1 MANTERFQA
10 VIEVNKQKAEASVK
24 QLEREVKAATEE
36 VIKLKKKDSGATKE
50 QIAAAERKLKVVT
63 DALKKEE
70 KHVKGLSKAMD
81 DLSQKNYKELQAEV
95 RSLNRL
101 MRDGS
106 VTKNSKEWNALAE
119 RIKAAKR
126 EMNEYTAATV
136 QSKSIFSR
144 FFKFLND
151 SWGGVLI
158 LFQSITGI
166 SQTVRNS
173 VADYA
178 KMEEA
183 MADTRKYTGMTEA
196 AVRDLNEELKKMDT
210 RTSREELNE
219 LAGAAGRLG
228 KTSKKDI
235 LEFVE
240 AGNMIKVAL
249 GDDLGEGAID
259 SIGKLAMAF
268 GEDDKMGLRGAML
281 ATGSAVNELAQ
292 NSSANAGYLVD
303 FTARVA
309 GFGKQMGLTQAQ
321 IMGFGAVMDEN
332 LLRDEMAATAFG
344 NMLVKMQT
352 DTAKFAKI
360 AGMDVKKFADL
371 VKTDANGAVL
381 ALADSLKRADP
392 QTMMKM
398 LDDMGLDGSRAVGVL
413 STLADKIDDVRA
425 RQQLATQAYREA
437 KSVTEEYNV
446 MNNTAEAEL
455 DKAKNAFHELSV
467 ELGERLKPVVTYTI
481 SAGGLLVKTLLA
493 ITTFLGENG
502 KAVLRYATYIAML
515 TAIWKAQTIALK
527 AETALLA
534 MRTAV
539 QKSALAVEKAFAAA
553 AMFTR
558 NVLLALQLTWTLLT
572 KGVQAYT
579 VALRAAKMASLTNP
593 WTALATVLLTVG
605 VAIYEITSRMNE
617 NAEAAKKAKDATNE
631 FVLQQQV
638 MKSVNEEANKSV
650 AEELSRFKQLRK
662 TLEDNKA
669 KLEDR
674 KKALAEIKKIVPE
687 YHGQLTAENR
697 LINSNT
703 SALDGYITNLIRAAR
718 ARAAFN
724 KMTEIQENSLGHE
737 QLLQGRRDNQKW
749 VDKQLAQKGLVDGNQ
764 LQYNGYGG
772 TYSIVNRDGKFV
784 KSITRE
790 EGRQIEH
797 LQNLEKYNTKR
808 IEQEQTILR
817 INQKNTEFLE
827 KQVKLNGGGSLLT
840 SPTTPTVR
848 TGGGGGTYTG
858 SSNKGK
864 GGSSG
869 SPKAETARK
878 KLDAE
883 QRKAY
888 KKEMDAAKAHNAQM
902 LALNTMAY
910 AQGDVDYLSYLDN
923 HHQLTLEGYDR
934 QIAVA
939 KKFGQETGEIEKK
952 KADEILK
959 YEQEI
964 TKAQLSEIRRRTALE
979 KAAAKVDFN
988 DRSSVAYQNEDL
1000 LNERLFQI
1008 EMEGLRQRLAV
1019 TGKGTQEYFDIQSEL
1034 TERSLQHQ
1042 SDLHEKY
1049 IERLQHYREQFGMQD
1064 FKAQENA
1071 AILGINNMYQ
1081 ELVKTGEMT
1090 KEELQELIDKVH
1102 EYYAALQQGQDS
1114 KQAKFDEK
1122 VSSMI
1127 NKAKEGNQDG
1137 YDPSQGLSFTNNPF
1151 VGLITNYRDTM
1162 AKLKELYGEDKE
1174 NHAAYQQAKAE
1185 VTAEFL
1191 TNMVSQVQTAYD
1203 SVNQVM
1209 QAASSY
1215 YAAQSQ
1221 YEQNVTAAKYDK
1233 EIEKAGNNEKKRK
1246 KLEEKKQKEM
1256 AAIKS
1261 KYNKKQM
1268 KIEIAQAIASTAM
1281 AAINAYASASKVSW
1295 ILGPIAAAMATA
1307 AGMIQIAAIKKQHQA
1322 EEAGYYQGG
1331 FTGGK
1336 DYKKEAGV
1344 VHQGEFVANHEAVN
1358 NRNLQP
1364 LFSLLDHAQRNNSIG
1379 SLTGKDVTNVMGG
1392 PAAASVI
1399 APVINVQ
1406 VDNTELQESL
1416 KGMNGTVE
1424 KLTDYLEDPKP
1435 AVVSMEQ
1442 LDREWR
1448 RWERIKNR

>member
-81 DLSQKNYKELQAEV
+81 DLSKKNYKELQAEV

-101 MRDGS
+101 MRDGT

-126 EMNEYTAATV
+126 EMNEYTAATA

-151 SWGGVLI
+151 AWGSVLI
-158 LFQSITGI
+158 VFQSITGI
-166 SQTVRNS
+166 SQTVRDS

-292 NSSANAGYLVD
+292 NSSAKAGYLVD

-321 IMGFGAVMDEN
+321 IMGYGAVMDEN
-332 LLRDEMAATAFG
+332 LLQDEMAATAFG
-344 NMLVKMQT
+344 NMLTKMQT

-371 VKTDANGAVL
+371 LKTDANGAVL

-446 MNNTAEAEL
+446 MNNTGQAEL
-455 DKAKNAFHELSV
+455 DKARNAFHELSV

-481 SAGGLLVKTLLA
+481 TAGGLLVKTLLA
-493 ITTFLGENG
+493 ITTFLRQNG
-502 KAVLRYATYIAML
+502 QEVLRYAAYIAML

-527 AETALLA
+527 AETAMLA
-534 MRTAV
+534 ARTAV
-539 QKSALAVEKAFAAA
+539 QKGALAMEKAMAAA

-558 NVLLALQLTWTLLT
+558 NVLLALQLTWILLT

-605 VAIYEITSRMNE
+605 VAIYEVTSRMKE
-617 NAEAAKKAKDATNE
+617 NAEAAQIAKDATND
-631 FVLQQQV
+631 FVRQQNV
-638 MKSVNEEANKSV
+638 MKSVNEEANNSI
-650 AEELSRFKQLRK
+650 AEELTRFKQLRK

-674 KKALAEIKKIVPE
+674 RKALAEIKKLVPE

-703 SALDGYITNLIRAAR
+703 VALNGYINNLIRAAR

-724 KMTEIQENSLGHE
+724 KMTQIQESSLGHE

-749 VDKQLAQKGLVDGNQ
+749 VGQQLVQKGLVGGNR
-764 LQYNGYGG
+764 LQYNSYGG
-772 TYSIVNRDGKFV
+772 TYSIVNRDGKLV
-784 KSITRE
+784 RSITRE
-790 EGRQIEH
+790 EGKQIEH
-797 LQNLEKYNTKR
+797 LQDLEKYNNKR
-808 IEQEQTILR
+808 IEQEQAVLK

-827 KQVKLNGGGSLLT
+827 QQVKLNGGGDLLA
-840 SPTTPTVR
+840 TPTAT
-848 TGGGGGTYTG
+848 TGGGGGGGGGSYTG
-858 SSNKGK
+858 SSGKGTNKGTRTTN
-864 GGSSG
+864 
-869 SPKAETARK
+869 KAETEQNRKMRKELEDQKAINDGLLAMEMDRYNRGEITYREYITNRHKQTIEGYDALIAIYKKYGKTGKQLEDERAKAVMEKDDDIAKFKMKDLDKLYQLEKINIKKRYNAEIGNQDEIEEALFIAEMEYLRK
-878 KLDAE
+878 KAELQRRGSEEREATEWQMKIKEEEHQLQQEERYQERLQQLREQFSQMGNEQQLKIALQGLDDLHARGLVKE
-883 QRKAY
+883 EEYQRMRLAIQARYAKNPTD
-888 KKEMDAAKAHNAQM
+888 KKNEEFDNKVSDAVSAAKANA
-902 LALNTMAY
+902 T
-910 AQGDVDYLSYLDN
+910 G
-923 HHQLTLEGYDR
+923 GYD
-934 QIAVA
+934 
-939 KKFGQETGEIEKK
+939 
-952 KADEILK
+952 
-959 YEQEI
+959 
-964 TKAQLSEIRRRTALE
+964 
-979 KAAAKVDFN
+979 
-988 DRSSVAYQNEDL
+988 
-1000 LNERLFQI
+1000 
-1008 EMEGLRQRLAV
+1008 
-1019 TGKGTQEYFDIQSEL
+1019 
-1034 TERSLQHQ
+1034 
-1042 SDLHEKY
+1042 
-1049 IERLQHYREQFGMQD
+1049 
-1064 FKAQENA
+1064 
-1071 AILGINNMYQ
+1071 
-1081 ELVKTGEMT
+1081 KT
-1090 KEELQELIDKVH
+1090 
-1102 EYYAALQQGQDS
+1102 
-1114 KQAKFDEK
+1114 
-1122 VSSMI
+1122 
-1127 NKAKEGNQDG
+1127 
-1137 YDPSQGLSFTNNPF
+1137 QGLSLTNNPF
-1151 VGLITNYRDTM
+1151 VGEIKQYQSTM
-1162 AKLKELYGEDKE
+1162 AQLKQMREQDKL
-1174 NHAAYQQAKAE
+1174 NHQEYQQAKAE

-1191 TNMVSQVQTAYD
+1191 EDMVAGVQVAYD
-1203 SVNQVM
+1203 SVNQIM

-1233 EIEKAGNNEKKRK
+1233 EIEKAGKNEKKRK

-1295 ILGPIAAAMATA
+1295 VLGPIAAAMATA

-1322 EEAGYYQGG
+1322 EEAGYYKGG

-1336 DYKKEAGV
+1336 DYRKEAGV

-1364 LFSLLDHAQRNNSIG
+1364 LFTLLDQAQRTNSVG
-1379 SLTGKDVTNVMGG
+1379 SLTGRDVTNVMGG

-1399 APVINVQ
+1399 APIVNVQ
-1406 VDNTELQESL
+1406 VDNNELRKSL
-1416 KGMNGTVE
+1416 GEMNDTVDR
-1424 KLTDYLEDPKP
+1424 LNDYLDDPKP

-1442 LDREWR
+1442 LDKEWK
-1448 RWERIKNR
+1448 RWEKLKNNT